1 MDLRMLIP
9 VMGILLVMIPVAGLT
24 LTLLVRFAL
33 KPLVESLAQA
43 IRDSGMSRGAVL
55 GREDMLQ
62 LTEQVQALTEEVERL
77 REIGE
82 FDKKLV
88 TGAD

>member
-9 VMGILLVMIPVAGLT
+9 IMGIGLVMIPVAGLT
-24 LTLLVRFAL
+24 LTLVVRFAL
-33 KPLVESLAQA
+33 KPLVESLADA
-43 IRDSGMSRGAVL
+43 IRDAGVIPKRVG
-55 GREDMLQ
+55 GRDEMLQ
-62 LTEQVQALTEEVERL
+62 LTEQVQALTDEVERL

-88 TGAD
+88 SGAD